1 MDERAGAN
9 LRNQNAHGLMSAS
22 IGNSGV
28 ALCFLSLT
36 IKFLSLYSLE
46 ANKIM
51 KKLSDKRKAKKVNE
65 P

>member
-1 MDERAGAN
+1 
-9 LRNQNAHGLMSAS
+9 MSAS